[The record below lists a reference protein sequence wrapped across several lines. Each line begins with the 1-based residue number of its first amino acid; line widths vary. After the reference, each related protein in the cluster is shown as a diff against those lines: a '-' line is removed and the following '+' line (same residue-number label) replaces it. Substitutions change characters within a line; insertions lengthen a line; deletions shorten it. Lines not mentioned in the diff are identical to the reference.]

1 MILLLFLALSFIPSN
16 EVHAEGYNHRWIAL
30 TNAGGQAMKR
40 KDFRKA
46 ELFFEKALLE
56 SKKYGNRSKE
66 MASSINNLAGVSM
79 EQELWKDA
87 ESYLVLALSMREDIL
102 DPKDPG
108 IANTCFNLGI
118 CAFKQEKLGE
128 AARYFSRAIDI
139 RYSLDQND
147 PRISQEMAWL
157 ARVYKKQGRIDQ
169 AKSALEDA
177 IAMRKRVLKKKDP
190 TLASMEQQLSSLN
203 SGSEGQ

>member
-1 MILLLFLALSFIPSN
+1 
-16 EVHAEGYNHRWIAL
+16 
-30 TNAGGQAMKR
+30 MKR

-147 PRISQEMAWL
+147 PRISSVSQIQM
-157 ARVYKKQGRIDQ
+157 
-169 AKSALEDA
+169 
-177 IAMRKRVLKKKDP
+177 
-190 TLASMEQQLSSLN
+190 
-203 SGSEGQ
+203 